1 MFQRRSSAA
10 AIESHLKAIENELG
24 RVGRKA
30 GRHAS
35 ARASGIGDQIGDVIA
50 PILNEV
56 ADRFRGSRRLAADEA
71 ARFGSQAVK
80 VGGRIGSEALDRL
93 VTEVEHRPLVTLAV
107 AVGVGI
113 LIGIVGRRH

>member
-1 MFQRRSSAA
+1 MFHRRSSAV
-10 AIESHLKAIENELG
+10 AIESHLRAIENELG
-24 RVGRKA
+24 RVGREA
-30 GRHAS
+30 GRRASTRAS
-35 ARASGIGDQIGDVIA
+35 AVGDQIGDVIA

-56 ADRFRGSRRLAADEA
+56 TNRFRSGRRLAADEA
-71 ARFGSQAVK
+71 ARFGNQAVRI
-80 VGGRIGSEALDRL
+80 GGRIGGDALDRL